1 MEYYLFIFIF
11 TLSTVY
17 PLSWETGSFRIQVR
31 RTGFAM
37 KVLFSERSLSLVPA
51 PSLWVPPLPF
61 WRKGPTGE
69 PDNKDQTHGALC
81 VHCLPRN
88 QRRKREEGGQGGWD
102 TPPDPSEHGVWRRP
116 WGRLYCLPFLTV
128 WNYSGSVRIFIIIQK
143 GKPIFVLGFSSL
155 SENLLHCLLK

>member
-61 WRKGPTGE
+61 WRKGPTGNLTTKTRLMALSVSTVCLE
-69 PDNKDQTHGALC
+69 TKGESVRKEGRGAGTPRQTPQSMGSGGGPGGDFTAYPFLRYGTIAALC
-81 VHCLPRN
+81 V
-88 QRRKREEGGQGGWD
+88 
-102 TPPDPSEHGVWRRP
+102 
-116 WGRLYCLPFLTV
+116 
-128 WNYSGSVRIFIIIQK
+128 
-143 GKPIFVLGFSSL
+143 FS
-155 SENLLHCLLK
+155 